1 MHTHIKRAHRDINTA
16 IMLCSDHKP
25 GREERE
31 DHGLQHSLLLLSRI
45 CIFPTKSCWVGP
57 SDRPLHSVLCLFY
70 SLLGGPKAITIALS
84 TQAVARF
91 RTRLSTQAVAQF
103 RARLP
108 PLRFACCCV
117 VALLPQSLA
126 ISTPSFSAAHVHHKS
141 PVPSRSMATATT
153 SEISYLTATE
163 AAEIDDTLMGSMGY
177 SLDQL
182 MVSPLF
188 CLHGFISFCP
198 TCPCVYF
205 YSCMYA

>member
-1 MHTHIKRAHRDINTA
+1 MACNIVYYSCRAYPSF
-16 IMLCSDHKP
+16 LPKV
-25 GREERE
+25 
-31 DHGLQHSLLLLSRI
+31 
-45 CIFPTKSCWVGP
+45 VGP
-57 SDRPLHSVLCLFY
+57 KRSTIALSAGLVSVCR
-70 SLLGGPKAITIALS
+70 LLGGPKRSTIALS

>member
-31 DHGLQHSLLLLSRI
+31 DHGLQHSHN
-45 CIFPTKSCWVGP
+45 SCRAYASFLP
-57 SDRPLHSVLCLFY
+57 KFF
-70 SLLGGPKAITIALS
+70 GGPKRSTIAARLS

-91 RTRLSTQAVAQF
+91 G
-103 RARLP
+103 ARLP
-108 PLRFACCCV
+108 SLRFACCCV
-117 VALLPQSLA
+117 AALLPQSLA

-141 PVPSRSMATATT
+141 PVPSRSMATAALTT

-163 AAEIDDTLMGSMGY
+163 AAEIDDMLMGSMGY

-205 YSCMYA
+205 YSCMYT